1 VTRSVLTTLPTNYTV
16 ITHTGISWSFGVG
29 GTATPITLR
38 KTLTFDP
45 QISPGPFDRRAINAT
60 STPVTSTKNTTLD
73 AIAPSTLALPLHFS
87 KTSQKN
93 TTSLALIPRESRD
106 DEEEEEKK
114 QNVAYTWMYH
124 PWSRSI
130 ICYQCFTLDKYNFN
144 WIKCYSKRAGD
155 AHCGARPFDVWGNPL
170 TTRVTREVEVPGT
183 KTVWRGVPGA
193 MRMATS
199 TKTFMTST
207 VAPTTTDGVMVVT
220 VTKTLDART
229 ATPTPLSTS
238 TFTSPSN
245 TTTSSHH
252 LSPRSW
258 HKRVTFTLPW
268 NRARACAD
276 AEWEKRGRPNTEIR
290 LQEVFLDSGNECGDA
305 ESIDL
310 RPAIK
315 ETVTRTRTDPELEEV
330 TRTVYTG
337 AVTLQRGGTL
347 RGGITGI

>member
-1 VTRSVLTTLPTNYTV
+1 VTRSVLTTLPTDYTV

-60 STPVTSTKNTTLD
+60 STLVTSTKNTTLD

-106 DEEEEEKK
+106 DEEEKK

-193 MRMATS
+193 TRMATR
-199 TKTFMTST
+199 TST
-207 VAPTTTDGVMVVT
+207 VATTTTDGVRIVT

-229 ATPTPLSTS
+229 ATPTPLSAS
-238 TFTSPSN
+238 TDPSN
-245 TTTSSHH
+245 TSQKSH
-252 LSPRSW
+252 LEPRSW

-347 RGGITGI
+347 RGVITGI

>member
-1 VTRSVLTTLPTNYTV
+1 VTRSVLTTLPTDYTV

-60 STPVTSTKNTTLD
+60 STLVTSTKNTTLD
-73 AIAPSTLALPLHFS
+73 AIAPSTLTLPLHS
-87 KTSQKN
+87 SNTSQKN
-93 TTSLALIPRESRD
+93 TTSFALIPRESRD
-106 DEEEEEKK
+106 DEEEKK

-130 ICYQCFTLDKYNFN
+130 ICYQCFTLDKYSFN
-144 WIKCYSKRAGD
+144 WIKCYSKHAGD
-155 AHCGARPFDVWGNPL
+155 AHCGTRPFDVQGNPL
-170 TTRVTREVEVPGT
+170 TTSVTREVVVPGT

-193 MRMATS
+193 TR
-199 TKTFMTST
+199 TST
-207 VAPTTTDGVMVVT
+207 VATTTTDGVRVVT

-229 ATPTPLSTS
+229 PTPSPPLS
-238 TFTSPSN
+238 SN
-245 TTTSSHH
+245 TSSQKSH
-252 LSPRSW
+252 LEPRSW
-258 HKRVTFTLPW
+258 HKRVAFTLPW

-290 LQEVFLDSGNECGDA
+290 LQEVFLDSGNECEDA

-315 ETVTRTRTDPELEEV
+315 QTVTRTRTDPELEEV

-337 AVTLQRGGTL
+337 DVTLQRGGTL
-347 RGGITGI
+347 RGGIAGI